1 MKAKS
6 VFCAALAVLGIAAG
20 PSHAA
25 IQVAGTRIVLEG
37 DQKEQSVRL
46 ANTADTPVLAQI
58 WLDKDGG
65 NGTGTIEAGAQDVP
79 FILTPPVARLNG
91 GKSQVVRIFKSAEV
105 ASLPK
110 DRESV
115 FYFNALE
122 IPARVGGKQGENHL
136 NIALRTRL
144 KMFYRPAGLK
154 ADLSEAAESLK
165 WRVRR
170 DGADLVVT
178 CSNGSPL
185 HVSFASLVL
194 KQGKDKGE
202 SALPGGMAGPLA
214 DKEFRFVDAAAGT
227 GAALSLDL
235 NYITDLGAFVPLSIP
250 LTAWD

>member
-6 VFCAALAVLGIAAG
+6 VCCAALAVLAIAAG

-25 IQVAGTRIVLEG
+25 IQIAGTRIVLEG

-58 WLDKDGG
+58 WLDKDGADG
-65 NGTGTIEAGAQDVP
+65 KGSIEAGAQDVP

-154 ADLSEAAESLK
+154 VDMTEAAESLK

-170 DGADLVVT
+170 DGADLAVT

-194 KQGKDKGE
+194 KQDEYE
-202 SALPGGMAGPLA
+202 SALPGGMAAPLA
-214 DKEFRFVDAAAGT
+214 DKEFRFVGAAAGT